1 MRGKILFVTGLA
13 VGYVLGTRA
22 GRERYEQLKR
32 AAQGFWNDPRVQRRV
47 DQVEDFVR
55 ENAADVVEFVSDG
68 AKKVVGQVTGA
79 GRTSKPGA
87 ASGAAPSSAQA
98 PAAVTSASKPAA
110 KSRTTSASKPTAKRS
125 GGTGSSS

>member
-1 MRGKILFVTGLA
+1 MRGKILFATGLA

-47 DQVEDFVR
+47 DQVEGFVR
-55 ENAADVVEFVSDG
+55 ENAAEVAEFVTDG

-79 GRTSKPGA
+79 GRTSAATKP
-87 ASGAAPSSAQA
+87 SA
-98 PAAVTSASKPAA
+98 KPAA
-110 KSRTTSASKPTAKRS
+110 KPSTKRAAASAAKRS
-125 GGTGSSS
+125 TASGSTS

>member
-1 MRGKILFVTGLA
+1 MRGKILFATGLA

-55 ENAADVVEFVSDG
+55 EKAPEVAEFVSDG
-68 AKKVVGQVTGA
+68 AKKVVDQVTGA
-79 GRTSKPGA
+79 ARKP
-87 ASGAAPSSAQA
+87 SA
-98 PAAVTSASKPAA
+98 KPAA
-110 KSRTTSASKPTAKRS
+110 TKPTAKPAAASASASKRS
-125 GGTGSSS
+125 TKGGSGAAASS

>member
-1 MRGKILFVTGLA
+1 MRGKILFATGLA

-47 DQVEDFVR
+47 DQVEGFVR
-55 ENAADVVEFVSDG
+55 ENAAEVAEFVTDG

-79 GRTSKPGA
+79 GRTGA
-87 ASGAAPSSAQA
+87 ASGAGGGATASSA
-98 PAAVTSASKPAA
+98 AAKPSAKPAA
-110 KSRTTSASKPTAKRS
+110 KPNTKPAAPSAAKRS
-125 GGTGSSS
+125 TASGSTS